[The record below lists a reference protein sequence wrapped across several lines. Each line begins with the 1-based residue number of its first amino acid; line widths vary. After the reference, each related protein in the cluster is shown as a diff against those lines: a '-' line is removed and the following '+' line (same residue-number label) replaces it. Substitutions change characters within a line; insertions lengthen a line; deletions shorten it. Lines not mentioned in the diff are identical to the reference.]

1 MNCESIA
8 ESSVKVLKK
17 RGRKKK
23 IPVTD
28 NDNNDNTNNQ
38 EIRLDIRTNDDDV
51 VSNIEESH
59 NGFVKENTE
68 IKVHK
73 KRGRKPKNFKT
84 SDDIQYKPSNI
95 VEFEYKKKG
104 RKQKIIVN
112 DKSIIKDKIVFN
124 NNDDENENVVLHLPI
139 HLDKINNN
147 ELNNIS
153 NNLVNPNNNSH
164 YNNINNNNNQYV
176 NNTYFNTHY
185 NVHTH
190 PNNIIQDP
198 IPYDPTINNISSSA
212 PYLLD
217 THFSENNYLELDK
230 KKKREIMVQF
240 SECNKRNEWLS
251 STSIHCFWC
260 AHPFTTI
267 PCTLPH
273 RKIND
278 VYHVFG
284 NFCSPECAASY
295 NFNNYDD
302 RSIEKYSLL
311 NSLYR
316 KIYNNKEYIV
326 ELAPPQMS
334 LRIFGGTLTIEQFRS
349 YNKNNNKI
357 LMINIP
363 PLVSIIPEIEETN
376 SEINVNNKNNS
387 YIPIDSDR
395 IKNYN
400 EKLKLQ
406 RNKPISDKK
415 NTLETCMNLKYI

>member
-1 MNCESIA
+1 MNNNENTSTNEVIR
-8 ESSVKVLKK
+8 VLKK

-23 IPVTD
+23 IIATHD
-28 NDNNDNTNNQ
+28 NIKDESLNDPCH
-38 EIRLDIRTNDDDV
+38 E
-51 VSNIEESH
+51 IEE
-59 NGFVKENTE
+59 TE
-68 IKVHK
+68 QQKDIQVKVHK

-84 SDDIQYKPSNI
+84 IEDQSYRPSDV

-104 RKQKIIVN
+104 RKNKYIVN
-112 DKSIIKDKIVFN
+112 DKTTIKDKIVFN
-124 NNDDENENVVLHLPI
+124 NNVDDENENIVLHLPI
-139 HLDKINNN
+139 HLHKINEN
-147 ELNNIS
+147 ELHNMNSIS
-153 NNLVNPNNNSH
+153 NNSIHDTNIHSNN
-164 YNNINNNNNQYV
+164 YNNINE
-176 NNTYFNTHY
+176 T
-185 NVHTH
+185 
-190 PNNIIQDP
+190 PK
-198 IPYDPTINNISSSA
+198 PYDPIINNISSST

-217 THFSENNYLELDK
+217 SNISENIYFELDK
-230 KKKREIMVQF
+230 KNKKEIMVQF

-260 AHPFTTI
+260 SHPFSGI
-267 PCTLPH
+267 PCSLPQ

-278 VYHVFG
+278 TYYVFG

-311 NSLYR
+311 NGLYR
-316 KIYNNKEYIV
+316 KVYNNKDYIV
-326 ELAPPQMS
+326 QLAPPQMS

-363 PLVSIIPEIEETN
+363 PLVSIIPEIEETT
-376 SEINVNNKNNS
+376 SEINMNNKNSS
-387 YIPIDSDR
+387 YIPLDGDR

-415 NTLETCMNLKYI
+415 NTLETCMNLKYV